1 MESVVFTS
9 GRLLFYTVL
18 KDALKRD
25 ENNVKKSQRI
35 LWIVWKNLRRW
46 SNARGVRCTTC
57 ASRNWEV

>member
-35 LWIVWKNLRRW
+35 LWIVWKN
-46 SNARGVRCTTC
+46 
-57 ASRNWEV
+57 